1 MILNRLF
8 VISVIIT
15 LSWMV
20 LMGSLVKPLNSQ
32 DIVVFELAKTP
43 EVAAAIVKEWREKD
57 LTGNAMKSICL
68 DFVFLL
74 LYSISI
80 GLGCVLLSR
89 FTQNELLIQSG
100 SVLSKGVPLAGLCD
114 VVENLAMLKTL
125 IGSVTSLPVTIAYW
139 FAAVKFL
146 IVVVSLLFLL
156 ICLIFGGVKM
166 VFKK

>member
-1 MILNRLF
+1 MKLDRLF

-32 DIVVFELAKTP
+32 GIVAFELAKTP
-43 EVAAAIVKEWREKD
+43 NVAAAILKEWQEKD
-57 LTGNAMKSICL
+57 LIGNARKSIYL
-68 DFVFLL
+68 DFIFLL

-89 FTQNELLIQSG
+89 FTQNELLVQSG
-100 SVLSKGVPLAGLCD
+100 SVLSKVVPLAGLCD

-125 IGSVTSLPVTIAYW
+125 CGLVTSLPVTIAYW
-139 FAAVKFL
+139 FAVVKFL
-146 IVVVSLLFLL
+146 IVAVSLLFLL

-166 VFKK
+166 IL